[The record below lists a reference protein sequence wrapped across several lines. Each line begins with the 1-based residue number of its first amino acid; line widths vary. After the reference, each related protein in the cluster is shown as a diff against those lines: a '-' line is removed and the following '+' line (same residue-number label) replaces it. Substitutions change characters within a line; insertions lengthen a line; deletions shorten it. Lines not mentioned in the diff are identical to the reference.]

1 MIDRATLAA
10 HARQHRL
17 ECHEILLWDRDCV
30 IVRILTDGNGKPAT
44 PENRCAL
51 QFAFYNRGPQ
61 PISGSAVFVRLG
73 TEDLSAADPVAIS
86 LHESPAA
93 VISRVES
100 AARGRT

>member
-10 HARQHRL
+10 HARLNRL
-17 ECHEILLWDRDCV
+17 ECHEIPMWDRDCV

-44 PENRCAL
+44 PESRCAL

-73 TEDLSAADPVAIS
+73 TEDLSAGDPVAIS
-86 LHESPAA
+86 LHESPAV